1 VPERIDAL
9 ILDSR
14 ERGSLAVAR
23 ALGPHGYRLAMGGYG
38 ARDPGLFTR
47 YAHLRAL
54 FTPPGDDIDSYAQEI
69 VDWLSEHPCDA
80 VIASSDQTATALER
94 RRADLE
100 QLTGLGVPPS
110 RALEISLDKHLTLEA
125 AERCGVP
132 TPRTV
137 EARDTGDVLAAAA
150 ELGYPCVL
158 KPLTS
163 WRMLDE
169 TAGVRVVSALLVD
182 DEDARRHAAELL
194 GDGRVGLVQE
204 YATGRREAITV
215 FRHDGRLTAAF
226 GMAASRTWPPLGGS
240 SVMRMSIP
248 LPEDSLR
255 HADALTEEIGY
266 AGYGEVEF
274 RRTADG
280 RPLIMEINPRFSASV
295 ELALRAGVD
304 FASMQLEWAR
314 GREPEPS
321 NGYRLGVRLSWFAGE
336 MRLLGN
342 RLVGA
347 PQPRTPFHRMLG
359 AVARDYL
366 PPPRIDGIDRH
377 DVKPTLRAV
386 TKGVADAVDV
396 LSRRRS
402 SPPGT

>member
-1 VPERIDAL
+1 MSERIDAL

-23 ALGPHGYRLAMGGYG
+23 ALGPSGYRLAMGGYS

-47 YAHLRAL
+47 YAHLRTL
-54 FTPPGDDIDSYAQEI
+54 FTPPAVDIDRYAQEI

-80 VIASSDQTATALER
+80 TLASSDQTATALQR

-100 QLTGLGVPPS
+100 KLTGLGVPPS
-110 RALEISLDKHLTLEA
+110 RALEISLDKQLTLEA
-125 AERCGVP
+125 AQRCGVP
-132 TPRTV
+132 TPRSV

-150 ELGYPCVL
+150 EFGYPCVL

-163 WRMLDE
+163 WRLLDE
-169 TAGVRVVSALLVD
+169 ATGVRVVSALLMD

-194 GDGRVGLVQE
+194 GDGRTGLVQE

-215 FRHDGRLTAAF
+215 FRHDNRLIAAF

-240 SVMRMSIP
+240 SVMRESIA

-304 FASMQLEWAR
+304 FAAMQVEWAA
-314 GREPEPS
+314 GREPQPS
-321 NGYRLGVRLSWFAGE
+321 TGYRLGVRLSWLAGE

-359 AVARDYL
+359 ALVRDYL

-377 DVKPTLRAV
+377 DVRPTLRAITKSV
-386 TKGVADAVDV
+386 TDAADV
-396 LSRRRS
+396 LSRRDS
-402 SPPGT
+402 

>member
-1 VPERIDAL
+1 MSERIDAL

-23 ALGPHGYRLAMGGYG
+23 ALGPSGYRLAMGGYS

-47 YAHLRAL
+47 YAHLRTL
-54 FTPPGDDIDSYAQEI
+54 FTPPAVDIDRYAQEI

-80 VIASSDQTATALER
+80 TLASSDQTATALQR

-100 QLTGLGVPPS
+100 KLTGLGVPPS
-110 RALEISLDKHLTLEA
+110 RALEISLDKQLTLEA

-150 ELGYPCVL
+150 EFGYPCVL

-163 WRMLDE
+163 WRLLDE
-169 TAGVRVVSALLVD
+169 ATGVRVVSALLMD
-182 DEDARRHAAELL
+182 DKDARRHAAELL
-194 GDGRVGLVQE
+194 GDGRTGLVQE

-215 FRHDGRLTAAF
+215 FRHDNRLTAAF

-240 SVMRMSIP
+240 SVMRESIP
-248 LPEDSLR
+248 LPEDALR

-304 FASMQLEWAR
+304 FAAMQVEWAA
-314 GREPEPS
+314 GREPQRS
-321 NGYRLGVRLSWFAGE
+321 NGYRLGVRLSWLAGE

-359 AVARDYL
+359 ALVRDYL

-377 DVKPTLRAV
+377 DVRPTLRAITKSV
-386 TKGVADAVDV
+386 TDAADA
-396 LSRRRS
+396 LSRRDS
-402 SPPGT
+402 